1 MRRLFGILILLTVVH
16 LSLAQAPPA
25 GGSTSGL
32 PSLPSAGPAGTPGP
46 GSAAALPALP
56 GLAPAAP
63 APAPAAAVPSLPL
76 AGTDTKA
83 APVSGMSSLSEALAA
98 PAGKEPKKGEAK
110 TAAPVSL
117 DGAAEGARKG
127 VATRSEKK
135 VVEETVIREQNE
147 PAQLAEAGMPEPV
160 SPRLTPRGAA
170 VEVYP
175 RPAVASIPEA
185 GIAGPYG
192 PGLAA
197 AAPVGTPYLRSPAFA
212 GPPIIYMPQTV
223 TRVLVPG
230 VTPYPSNPMRPPV
243 NYIYASAPFMR
254 TDIYV
259 DLPYGTY
266 YWPQGYAGTAP
277 VEPQVPAYV
286 MAPSVAITSNEAS
299 YSTQRYVPGA
309 AHPETLNPT
318 GSGVETL
325 SVAPAGAEAL
335 PAPPTSAPPAESLTP
350 SAPAEA
356 PLPGIGAAPSAAGS
370 GTTAKSGII
379 VDDRTPGAVTFE
391 PADAWQP
398 ALDAGDSYNGQS
410 MVAAAD
416 GKKKS
421 ATFLADIPETGRYEL
436 YLWYVASDKG
446 FRSASVPVIIDTANG
461 PAKATIDQ
469 TKGGKQFT
477 LVGTYDLK
485 QGKAVP
491 VAKISTDGVPADP
504 KVYISADAMKLVKV
518 Q

>member
-1 MRRLFGILILLTVVH
+1 MKRLFGTLILLTVVH

-25 GGSTSGL
+25 G
-32 PSLPSAGPAGTPGP
+32 TPGP
-46 GSAAALPALP
+46 GSAASLPALP
-56 GLAPAAP
+56 GLPALGQPSAAAP
-63 APAPAAAVPSLPL
+63 VPSLPMAPSAAAPGAAPPPMSAL
-76 AGTDTKA
+76 PALSLDAKDTKA
-83 APVSGMSSLSEALAA
+83 ASPGGMSSLGEALA
-98 PAGKEPKKGEAK
+98 PAPKKGTKKAVRK
-110 TAAPVSL
+110 VTATESL
-117 DGAAEGARKG
+117 DN
-127 VATRSEKK
+127 ATAPAEKK
-135 VVEETVIREQNE
+135 VVEETRIREEKE
-147 PAQLAEAGMPEPV
+147 PRPMVSEAPVPEPV

-170 VEVYP
+170 IEVYP
-175 RPAVASIPEA
+175 RPAVVAAPEA
-185 GIAGPYG
+185 GIVGPYG
-192 PGLAA
+192 PGLAS

-212 GPPIIYMPQTV
+212 GPPVIYMPQTV

-286 MAPSVAITSNEAS
+286 MAPSVAVTSNEAS
-299 YSTQRYVPGA
+299 YAAQRYVPGA
-309 AHPETLNPT
+309 AHPETVNPT

-325 SVAPAGAEAL
+325 SVAPASAEPL
-335 PAPPTSAPPAESLTP
+335 PAPPTSAPPSESL
-350 SAPAEA
+350 APAVSAEA
-356 PLPGIGAAPSAAGS
+356 PLPAIGAAPSAAGS

-379 VDDRTPGAVTFE
+379 VDDSTPGAVIFE
-391 PADAWQP
+391 PKEDAWQA

-410 MVAAAD
+410 RVASAD
-416 GKKKS
+416 GKKKT
-421 ATFLADIPETGRYEL
+421 ATFLADVPETGRYEL
-436 YLWYVASDKG
+436 YLWYVANDKG
-446 FRSASVPVIIDTANG
+446 FRSPSVTVIVNTANG
-461 PAKATIDQ
+461 PAKASIDQ

-491 VAKISTDGVPADP
+491 VATISTEGIPADP
-504 KVYISADAMKLVKV
+504 KVYVSADAMKLVKV
-518 Q
+518 K